1 MKALIILA
9 TLIAAP
15 VFADVHLEI
24 KGVEGDAKDTADQ
37 VIEGDLLNAP
47 TESREAIEGDL
58 LNTRVIDNEET
69 ADEINGQIEF
79 LSPNLES
86 KTKAQDYN
94 SSRPNKRGAQAP
106 NGDHNSTRSNRGR
119 RLDEDSDDDGVL
131 TKEVCNAVDNDC
143 DDDRADSTTEK

>member
-9 TLIAAP
+9 TLIGAP

-24 KGVEGDAKDTADQ
+24 KGIEGDATDAA
-37 VIEGDLLNAP
+37 AP
-47 TESREAIEGDL
+47 
-58 LNTRVIDNEET
+58 VIDNEENAAEDVKTITNTGEET
-69 ADEINGQIEF
+69 ADEINGQIEM

-94 SSRPNKRGAQAP
+94 SSRSNRRGARAQ
-106 NGDHNSTRSNRGR
+106 DHNSTRSNRGR
-119 RLDEDSDDDGVL
+119 RLDTDDDDDGVL

-143 DDDRADSTTEK
+143 DDTRDDSTTEK